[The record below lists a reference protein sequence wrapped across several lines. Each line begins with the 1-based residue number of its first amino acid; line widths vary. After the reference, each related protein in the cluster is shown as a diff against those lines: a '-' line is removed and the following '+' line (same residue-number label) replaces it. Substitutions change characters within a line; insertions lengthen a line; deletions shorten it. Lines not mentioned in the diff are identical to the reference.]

1 MTIKNFAGGVKIL
14 NCSQVLKCILPES
27 LHRLS
32 WFLNSSVLLG
42 LYYIKKFIWISS
54 ENNTVIRVDPF
65 CDLDLSSSLHTQSY
79 IHTCIH
85 TNLYSAKI
93 VKTNLIIVIIIIFV

>member
-65 CDLDLSSSLHTQSY
+65 CDLDLSSVCLISRDLHCQQ
-79 IHTCIH
+79 CDC
-85 TNLYSAKI
+85 
-93 VKTNLIIVIIIIFV
+93 